1 MGNCLRKYAQDP
13 NQPVGNA
20 QSSKEKLSKDERYG
34 YPITP
39 KAWPFMKVNKKD
51 ELLHAYRL
59 NCFYYSVLKAAT
71 KKFSCKNLLSEGGF
85 GDVYK
90 GYISYCTMTAAR
102 PGGGFA
108 VAVKR
113 LRKTGEQGVHEWLP
127 EVYIFFTHVGDQ
139 SFIVISK
146 PPISSWIPSS
156 LRKGVHFV
164 SINRLRLTLPGFN
177 AKLSDFGLAKYGP
190 QGDQSHVSSRILGTK
205 GYFAPEYIGTGH
217 LMLKSDIYSFGV
229 VLLEIFSGYSA
240 VKKYP
245 DVMEGNLVQWAK
257 PYLSNKLHIH
267 TVIDKRLGESFPR
280 EEAQEFAETILRCL
294 SSNPEDRPT
303 ISEVVADLE
312 RLGKF
317 VGRGAIKT
325 NPEQTSL
332 GKKDGTSGKL
342 KLFTITD
349 VSL

>member
-1 MGNCLRKYAQDP
+1 M
-13 NQPVGNA
+13 
-20 QSSKEKLSKDERYG
+20 
-34 YPITP
+34 
-39 KAWPFMKVNKKD
+39 
-51 ELLHAYRL
+51 
-59 NCFYYSVLKAAT
+59 SVVV
-71 KKFSCKNLLSEGGF
+71 KN
-85 GDVYK
+85 V
-90 GYISYCTMTAAR
+90 
-102 PGGGFA
+102 
-108 VAVKR
+108 
-113 LRKTGEQGVHEWLP
+113 
-127 EVYIFFTHVGDQ
+127 
-139 SFIVISK
+139 
-146 PPISSWIPSS
+146 
-156 LRKGVHFV
+156 V
-164 SINRLRLTLPGFN
+164 SLTLYTLYELMLLYLP
-177 AKLSDFGLAKYGP
+177 
-190 QGDQSHVSSRILGTK
+190 
-205 GYFAPEYIGTGH
+205 GH
-217 LMLKSDIYSFGV
+217 LTLKSDIYSFGV
-229 VLLEIFSGYSA
+229 VPLEIFSGYSA

-245 DVMEGNLVQWAK
+245 VVMEGNLVQWAK